1 MKIYS
6 KNLKASAFNNKK
18 IGTVFLTAIM
28 ILSVLMILNIGSQ
41 PTYAAG
47 GSVIYDP
54 SVFTDGQSTL
64 VVANGG
70 NFAAS
75 STVYFYVS
83 STDTFG
89 ASSTQVGSYT
99 LPTGA
104 TSLSN
109 SIIRLA
115 ISESPGTYYIA
126 ASDDNRA
133 TFTSG
138 FQVTVTALSPSIKM
152 SSTASAGGTA
162 RISGSQFDPGSTID
176 IYLQYAGGQIVG
188 SNVQAAT
195 GNFSTTI
202 GIPSALYQ
210 TTSTYYIVAQEVSS
224 SSLNNGITASTSFT
238 AQPSISVSP
247 TDVSPS
253 TSSTVVINGFGFYPG
268 ATISANSVTLSA
280 QSGSISGESNYGT
293 TVNSNGEFSVTVSFD
308 SAVSASG
315 AVNVGISTSPASSS
329 SSFTSAFYVSQQNAT
344 TLGFNFAVTPTTGST
359 YNVGNSFTA
368 AVYDFP
374 ASQIVGIYLG
384 STVIGSVTT
393 DSNGFGQISS
403 TIPAMPGNTYYP
415 TAEATSMGLYK
426 QASSITISP
435 DFTVENP
442 NNVMMTSNPSEYIP
456 SDALLTVSAFGL
468 NPSATSPYNLDDQ
481 LVAKDGV
488 YSSGSGN
495 LETSISVGT
504 AASGGIYPAS
514 NGTLIFTYSPAY
526 TTTTTTGNSASLT
539 MTGSVS
545 AYDGYSYGYRTI
557 GTPTISSP
565 SSFAI
570 LSQGSSSTNL
580 VVSGLIPFESPVYP
594 GTSYYYSAFMGSNQL
609 TLTFNSITNTR
620 IYANGGT
627 FSGTFTVPYLT
638 GALYVNITYSGS
650 SYSGS
655 IETQYVVISTQGT
668 SYSAGTL
675 QVIPLSN
682 PGTYEVVGNGYYNKN
697 PKLYYTTYA
706 GPQLTGIETLT
717 NGAFAVQ
724 ISPGTS
730 LPAGTYSV
738 FTELSN
744 SGITYFVYSSYSVAA
759 NLTLLKTSSG
769 INQIYFG
776 PIGTALYVK
785 ASGLVPAS
793 YYDVYFGSTLEI
805 TDTGTNLASGTKDFT
820 VPTSVPGTHTVTVV
834 PAGTSSSVES
844 AGFGVTANPSLT
856 LVTDSNYAFPG
867 QIVMFTATGY
877 DAPSVPS
884 GSTAVGLATSY
895 ATVELNSTDY
905 QTVQATYSSANGGT
919 ITGSFVMPNDN
930 PGAYF
935 ELTITAFEVQPVS
948 YTVTTSSTA
957 TGNGYGTVTLPYT
970 GSQSDYLGIVS
981 GSGALVVSVGNIT
994 ATIETAIHNS
1004 MSVPLSELNASI
1016 SSINGLSVSITTAF
1030 GTMEATLNS
1039 IDATITSIDSG
1050 VATLETSLGQISTSL
1065 NSLNATVIQL
1075 NGDTAKISTAVGVF
1089 STTINNINATVT
1101 VSNGNIATI
1110 KTDLGTFNGTVT
1122 SVSNGIATIQTSLGT
1137 IETNTQSTTPT
1148 GMVFILEIVIL
1159 VLAVIAVAFS
1169 AVAMMNTRK
1178 KY

>member
-138 FQVTVTALSPSIKM
+138 FQITVTALSPSIKM
-152 SSTASAGGTA
+152 SSTVSAGGTA

-468 NPSATSPYNLDDQ
+468 NPSATSPYNLDDS
-481 LVAKDGV
+481 LVAQGGV

-526 TTTTTTGNSASLT
+526 TTTTTGNSASLT

-594 GTSYYYSAFMGSNQL
+594 GTSYYYSAFMGPNQL

-655 IETQYVVISTQGT
+655 INTPQYVVISTQGT

-759 NLTLLKTSSG
+759 NLTLLTTSSG
-769 INQIYFG
+769 TTQIYYG

-793 YYDVYFGSTLEI
+793 YYDVYFGSTLVI

-844 AGFGVTANPSLT
+844 AGFEVTANPSLT

-867 QIVMFTATGY
+867 QLVQFTVSGMGT
-877 DAPSVPS
+877 PSFPGAFTK
-884 GSTAVGLATSY
+884 GSTSTYS
-895 ATVELNSTDY
+895 TTIDLNGTPY
-905 QTVQATYSSANGGT
+905 QTVSAYLVAAGEL
-919 ITGSFVMPNDN
+919 TGSFLMPNAN
-930 PGAYF
+930 PGSFY
-935 ELTITAFEVQPVS
+935 EITIWGNQTNSGSYTIT
-948 YTVTTSSTA
+948 TSAGGETGYA
-957 TGNGYGTVTLPYT
+957 TLTEPFPN
-970 GSQSDYLGIVS
+970 SQSDYLGIVS